1 MLVDRKRYKELIKE
15 DGNVQLKGGNAVVEI
30 VSSPNIA
37 EGKACNL
44 YVYSNG
50 IYLDISFK
58 EKEYI
63 DIKTLS
69 AVDKYNK
76 TIELR
81 FRGDESLAFKFSTKK
96 TMLKIYDLFDS
107 ILKARSNRISLD
119 ESIKIKKELV
129 NEQME
134 LEKEIVRQR
143 KLKDKEELKASWE
156 DVKTTWNQC
165 PLKDILEKKTNDI
178 EDDDNDNVARCPK
191 CGSTSLTANKKGF
204 SATKGVIGLAVSPL
218 VGAVVGS
225 TGKNKVIVTC
235 LKCGHQWKAGKK

>member
-107 ILKARSNRISLD
+107 ILKARSNRISLE

-129 NEQME
+129 NEQKE

-165 PLKDILEKKTNDI
+165 PLKDILEKKPNDI
-178 EDDDNDNVARCPK
+178 EDNVACCPK

-204 SATKGVIGLAVSPL
+204 SVTKGVIGLAVSPL
-218 VGAVVGS
+218 AGAVVGS